1 MHADVIIS
9 HFMFASKEGSQSGS
23 CEFIHK
29 IRESQAYIWL
39 AVAVAM
45 QSAGSQQAVI
55 RQLAVSQGQS
65 VGSQQAVDRQSECS
79 RQEVDRQL
87 EESRLAVGR

>member
-23 CEFIHK
+23 YSEFIHK
-29 IRESQAYIWL
+29 TRGYQADIWQ
-39 AVAVAM
+39 AVGR
-45 QSAGSQQAVI
+45 QSAGSRRAVI
-55 RQLAVSQGQS
+55 RQLAVSQWQS